1 MELYFLLSFLG
12 EGITD
17 MQQVRKAVTLLLNSG
32 KIVLP
37 EVLVELKN
45 AENPYLLAEL
55 FIKKFPDKHEAT
67 KEDFLSIRVNG
78 DNPEPKKLE
87 PKLGTPTRRTKKFR
101 QVAGSV
107 KRRSIDHTISETI
120 NLEKNSQEKLAKLS
134 LQHKR
139 ILEVK
144 SNEQDQSQH
153 KIRTSLDDLQGL
165 QNYESELK
173 VLDNYIP
180 IVNFGTTIGDLVN
193 FFQDRYTRLSKM
205 FRNRLDIVNITK
217 IKDLN
222 RSESKIS
229 VIGMLTEKK
238 FYPGSSG
245 RITIED
251 PTRDAHLTVIIP
263 KSNPSLQ
270 EEVMHVMNDSV
281 ICVTGFLKQDTLIAT
296 EILLP
301 EIPMSRTRNQ
311 ANIPVHVAFLS
322 DIHIGSLN
330 FLSKP
335 MNNFI
340 DFLNGKYGGKKLE
353 ALGKQTKYV
362 LFGGDVVDGV
372 GIYPGQIDD
381 LKLHSIRDQYLEFTR
396 FVEKIPEDVQ
406 IVIIP
411 GNHDMVRSAEPQ
423 PSIDSQYVP
432 ELAGFDNV
440 HMLSNPSQIALHG
453 VQVLLYHCT
462 SLPDIINHVPGLSI
476 NRPVEVMKQMLR
488 ARHLAP
494 IWGAKTP
501 IVAETKD
508 HLVIERI
515 PDVFHGGHI
524 HINGEG
530 QYRGVQIVNSGTMQS
545 QTSFQKSLNID
556 PTPGQVSLLNLQSLK
571 WSRLF
576 LK

>member
-1 MELYFLLSFLG
+1 
-12 EGITD
+12 

-45 AENPYLLAEL
+45 AEDPYLLAEL
-55 FIKKFPDKHEAT
+55 FIEKYPDKHEVT
-67 KEDFLSIRVNG
+67 KKEILALAGTV
-78 DNPEPKKLE
+78 EPSESRETQPDVEISAKKNKKLLQSKGRVRRRTTHE
-87 PKLGTPTRRTKKFR
+87 SVRKVGTPENNTH
-101 QVAGSV
+101 V
-107 KRRSIDHTISETI
+107 
-120 NLEKNSQEKLAKLS
+120 KLAKLT
-134 LQHKR
+134 QEHKR
-139 ILEVK
+139 ILDVK
-144 SNEQDQSQH
+144 TDTPDPTKH
-153 KIRTSLDDLQGL
+153 IIRTSLDSLQGL
-165 QNYESELK
+165 HNYESELR
-173 VLDNYIP
+173 VLDNYTP
-180 IVNFGTTIGDLVN
+180 IVNFGTTVDDLVN
-193 FFQDRYTRLSKM
+193 YFQDRYTRLSKM
-205 FRNRLDIVNITK
+205 FRSRMDIVNITK
-217 IKDLN
+217 IKDLS
-222 RSESKIS
+222 RSESQIS
-229 VIGMLTEKK
+229 VIGMLTEKI
-238 FYPGSSG
+238 FYPGNSG
-245 RITIED
+245 RIIIED

-263 KSNPSLQ
+263 KSNPTLQ
-270 EEVMHVMNDSV
+270 EEVMHIMDDSV

-301 EIPMSRTRNQ
+301 EIPMSRSRNQ
-311 ANIPVHVAFLS
+311 TSIPVHAAFLS
-322 DIHIGSLN
+322 DIHVGSLN

-335 MNNFI
+335 MDRFI
-340 DFLNGKYGGKKLE
+340 EFLNGKYGGKKLQ
-353 ALGKQTKYV
+353 ALGRQTKYV

-423 PSIDSQYVP
+423 PSIDAQYVP
-432 ELAGFDNV
+432 ELAGFNNV
-440 HMLSNPSQIALHG
+440 QMLSNPSQVSLHG

-462 SLPDIINHVPGLSI
+462 SLPDIINHLPGLSI
-476 NRPVEVMKQMLR
+476 NRPVEVMKQMLK

-501 IVAETKD
+501 IIAENKD
-508 HLVIERI
+508 YLVIERI

-556 PTPGQVSLLNLQSLK
+556 PTPGQISLLNLQSHQ

-576 LK
+576 LQ